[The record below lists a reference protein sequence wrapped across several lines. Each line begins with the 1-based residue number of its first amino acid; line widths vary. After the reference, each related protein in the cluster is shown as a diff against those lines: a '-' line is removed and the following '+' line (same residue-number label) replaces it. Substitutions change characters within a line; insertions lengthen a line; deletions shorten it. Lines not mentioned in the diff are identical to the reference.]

1 MNDWTPPAPRT
12 RLDPW
17 RQRPASKADAL
28 NCRQTAGSRSTGGRE
43 AFKVMNLKPLM
54 SHLAVYGT
62 ARSPEA
68 EPYCTAAVA
77 AP

>member
-1 MNDWTPPAPRT
+1 MIDWTPPPPA
-12 RLDPW
+12 LDLTPG
-17 RQRPASKADAL
+17 ASKADAL
-28 NCRQTAGSRSTGGRE
+28 NCRQTAGSRSTGGRG

-68 EPYCTAAVA
+68 EPYCTAAAAA